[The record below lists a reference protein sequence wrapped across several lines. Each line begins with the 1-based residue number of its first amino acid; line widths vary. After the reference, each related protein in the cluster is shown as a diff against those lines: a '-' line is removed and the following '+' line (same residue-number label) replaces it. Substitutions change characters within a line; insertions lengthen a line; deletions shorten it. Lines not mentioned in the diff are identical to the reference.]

1 MSYEQQKHQIDAQH
15 ANQIRMINEQKR
27 ILRGHVLAFLEHQR
41 QATIALRAIN
51 EIGLLEN
58 EGNPFTF
65 AIQGE
70 SQLRYSTTN
79 SVGAKP
85 AFESGEFSQV
95 IEDAQQA
102 INANGYI
109 V

>member
-1 MSYEQQKHQIDAQH
+1 MT
-15 ANQIRMINEQKR
+15 INEQKQ

-58 EGNPFTF
+58 EGNPLPH

-70 SQLRYSTTN
+70 SQLRHWTTTD
-79 SVGAKP
+79 SVVLFGGSLGISP
-85 AFESGEFSQV
+85 AFESGEFSDV
-95 IEDAQQA
+95 IADAQQA
-102 INANGYI
+102 IQANGYI

>member
-1 MSYEQQKHQIDAQH
+1 MT
-15 ANQIRMINEQKR
+15 INEQKR

-58 EGNPFTF
+58 EGNPLPYS
-65 AIQGE
+65 IKGE
-70 SQLRYSTTN
+70 SMLAHWTTKN
-79 SVGAKP
+79 SLGISP
-85 AFESGEFSQV
+85 AFESGEFNQV
-95 IEDAQQA
+95 IEEAQRA
-102 INANGYI
+102 ITINGYI

>member
-1 MSYEQQKHQIDAQH
+1 MT
-15 ANQIRMINEQKR
+15 INEQKE

-58 EGNPFTF
+58 EGNPFES

-70 SQLRYSTTN
+70 DSLRNLSAKRIGRNGDYS
-79 SVGAKP
+79 SPV
-85 AFESGEFSQV
+85 FESGEFMEV
-95 IEDAQQA
+95 IEDAKQA
-102 INANGYI
+102 IEANGYI